1 MLSLY
6 SIYNHEHVHTV
17 SSVDITI
24 SVLSATLTVTCTA
37 SGGTVVGSSLTGPG
51 EVDLQLRPVGSIG
64 RTGHNS
70 YSVTSGTLSGRSD
83 GDTYR
88 CTATDKVSLPVPSD
102 ITVLRGI
109 HVYIILG
116 NQSIHNIVA
125 YPIEGAATTALLLH

>member
-51 EVDLQLRPVGSIG
+51 GVDLQLRPVGSIG
-64 RTGHNS
+64 TIL
-70 YSVTSGTLSGRSD
+70 TLS
-83 GDTYR
+83 
-88 CTATDKVSLPVPSD
+88 L
-102 ITVLRGI
+102 
-109 HVYIILG
+109 
-116 NQSIHNIVA
+116 VA
-125 YPIEGAATTALLLH
+125 HYQEGAMEILTVAQQQIKCLHLSPVTLQCSEVYMYT